1 MIKWMIT
8 SSALIVLV
16 LVLRALVRGRAGARL
31 RYALWLLAAV
41 RLLLPG
47 TLFESAFSVLN
58 AARTSETYQ
67 LAESL
72 PSRMSLYEDG
82 RVRSVAGSSDSFK
95 MEPGGENLHSGSG
108 WTATADPAEAEDMRM
123 FGYRAVDTRTL
134 KRQIGRAHV

>member
-16 LVLRALVRGRAGARL
+16 LVLRALVKGRAGARL

-58 AARTSETYQ
+58 AARTRSE
-67 LAESL
+67 E
-72 PSRMSLYEDG
+72 R
-82 RVRSVAGSSDSFK
+82 RVGK
-95 MEPGGENLHSGSG
+95 ECL
-108 WTATADPAEAEDMRM
+108 
-123 FGYRAVDTRTL
+123 
-134 KRQIGRAHV
+134 